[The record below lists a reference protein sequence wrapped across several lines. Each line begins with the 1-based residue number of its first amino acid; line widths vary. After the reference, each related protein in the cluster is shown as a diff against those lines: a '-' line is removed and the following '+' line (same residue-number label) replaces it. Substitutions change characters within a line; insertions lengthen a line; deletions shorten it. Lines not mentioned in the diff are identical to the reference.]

1 MTEISK
7 NINIDAHYSTSEKV
21 KKPSYTVASAPNT
34 LPSRHLF
41 NDKDANNRFKMLS
54 QDIYNDSKK
63 EEKRH
68 ATNFIKIFG
77 AGIIGVLAFLGLKK
91 VFKKSK

>member
-7 NINIDAHYSTSEKV
+7 NINIDAHYSTSAKV
-21 KKPSYTVASAPNT
+21 QKPSYTIVSAPNS
-34 LPSRHLF
+34 LPKGHLF
-41 NDKDANNRFKMLS
+41 NDKDANNRFKILS
-54 QDIYNDSKK
+54 QDIYNDSKR

-91 VFKKSK
+91 VLKKS